1 MTMGYHLLFRT
12 VFVRM
17 DPERIHERALDAIRT
32 IERVPLLSH
41 LARAVFRRPEPIR
54 IRGLH
59 RPVHGRLGLAA
70 GMDKNASV
78 IAGMDMLGFGFVE
91 IGTITAHPQ
100 PGNEPPRLWRE
111 LHLKGLR
118 NRMGFNNAGAAA
130 AAEALRELRST
141 RRGRS
146 IVVGANLGKS
156 KVTPLADAAGDYAIS
171 AREVAPWADYLVVN
185 VSSPNTPGLRDLQA
199 VEHLRPIL
207 AAVQQA
213 ADDAA
218 QRPMPLFVKVAPDL
232 SDEDLDAVAGLV
244 LDLGLTGM
252 VAVNT
257 TIGHDLGPGGLSGAP
272 LYTRALAVVARL
284 RSALGPEPVII
295 GAGGVTTQAQAR
307 AMLFAGADLLQ
318 GYTAFIYEGPAW
330 PSAINRALA

>member
-1 MTMGYHLLFRT
+1 MTWGYHLLFRT

-17 DPERIHERALDAIRT
+17 DPEWIHERALGAIRT
-32 IERVPLLSH
+32 AERVPLVSH
-41 LARAVFRRPEPIR
+41 LTRAIFRKPKPVA

-59 RPVHGRLGLAA
+59 RPVPGRLGLAA

-91 IGTITAHPQ
+91 VGTITAHPQ

-111 LHLKGLR
+111 LDLTGLR
-118 NRMGFNNAGAAA
+118 NRMGFNNAGAVAA
-130 AAEALRELRST
+130 GAALRALRGS

-156 KVTPLADAAGDYAIS
+156 KITPLAEAAEDYARS

-199 VEHLRPIL
+199 VEHLKPIL
-207 AAVQQA
+207 TAVQQA

-218 QRPMPLFVKVAPDL
+218 QRDVPLFVKVAPDL
-232 SDEDLDAVAGLV
+232 SDEDLDAVAQLV
-244 LDLGLTGM
+244 LELGLTGM

-257 TIGHDLGPGGLSGAP
+257 TIDHDLGPGGLSGAP
-272 LYTRALAVVARL
+272 LHDRALRVVARL

-295 GAGGVTTQAQAR
+295 GAGGLTTEAQAR

-318 GYTAFIYEGPAW
+318 AYSAFIYEGPAW
-330 PSAINRALA
+330 PSAINRALG